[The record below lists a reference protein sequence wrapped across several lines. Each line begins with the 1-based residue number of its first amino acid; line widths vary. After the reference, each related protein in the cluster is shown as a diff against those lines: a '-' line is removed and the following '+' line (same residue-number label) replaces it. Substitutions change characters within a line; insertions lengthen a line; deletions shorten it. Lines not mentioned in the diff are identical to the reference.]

1 MRGAWWLMT
10 LLPLA
15 ASGQQQS
22 VAPMKLEDVLASV
35 EKHYPPLLIALQ
47 DKVVADADVT
57 AAEGKFDLAL
67 KGGYDGDYLGNYRN
81 DVYRAGVEQYSQFQG
96 MQYFAG
102 YSLGQGSFPSY
113 EGKQKTDASGEY
125 KVGMKMPVFRDR
137 ETDSRRADL
146 KKAVIGRRI
155 AELGVDQQRLLIVQ
169 LATRR
174 YYDWIAAGRRFEI
187 ARGVLK
193 TAEARDAQLK
203 EAARLGQIPAIDV
216 TDNQKAIRTRRA
228 QVIEAERGLMQAAI
242 ELSLYYRNAEG
253 QPLLPPAQMLPGAFP
268 GMQTI
273 EASRLQDDIDLA
285 IKRRPE
291 IRRFQEQ
298 RGQVEVDR
306 KLAQNQLLPGVDVV
320 LSYTRQTGEREVAR
334 GPNDL
339 VAALVFDMPAQRRAA
354 KGKERSA
361 LARIEQFDQ
370 RERFARDQ
378 VTAEV
383 RDAYS
388 ALQAA
393 YERAKVLREE
403 VEITEQLET
412 AERVRFELGEGT
424 LFLVNLRE
432 QATFDT
438 ALREVAAVNE
448 YFRALALYDFS
459 VAEALRRK

>member
-1 MRGAWWLMT
+1 MRSAWWLMAL
-10 LLPLA
+10 LLP
-15 ASGQQQS
+15 ASGQQQP

-67 KGGYDGDYLGNYRN
+67 KGGYDGDYLGTYRN

-102 YSLGQGSFPSY
+102 YTLGQGRFPSY
-113 EGKQKTDASGEY
+113 EGKQKTDAAGEY
-125 KVGMKMPVFRDR
+125 KVGLKMPVLRDR

-146 KKAVIGRRI
+146 KKALIGRRI

-203 EAARLGQIPAIDV
+203 EASSLGQIPAIDV

-228 QVIEAERGLMQAAI
+228 QVIEAERALMQASI
-242 ELSLYYRNAEG
+242 ELSLYYRNERG
-253 QPLLPPAQMLPGAFP
+253 QPVLPAAEMLPASFP
-268 GMQTI
+268 GMQSY
-273 EASRLQDDIDLA
+273 EMSRLQDDIDLA

-298 RGQVEVDR
+298 RSQVEVDR

-320 LSYTRQTGEREVAR
+320 FSYTRQTGEREVAR

-361 LARIEQFDQ
+361 LAKIEQFDQ

-403 VEITEQLET
+403 LEITEQLET

-438 ALREVAAVNE
+438 ALREVAAANE
-448 YFRALALYDFS
+448 YFRAQALYDFA